1 MKERDRFLF
10 LATPAVSGDGLKLG
24 VLPSASM
31 QKPVCG
37 LAPVCQPRLLS
48 GADQAAS

>member
-10 LATPAVSGDGLKLG
+10 LVTPAVFGGGLKLG

-31 QKPVCG
+31 QKLVCG